1 MGYNTDVC
9 IAVQCTRID
18 YISNYKKITVMNN
31 SILKIAIITL
41 SIVTLISFSTDFA
54 NAENVPNWI
63 KNNAL
68 WYGQG
73 EITETEFLNS
83 IKFLIENDILV
94 LNKEDTIKRN
104 QLAQIIIPNGNY
116 VVSGGAVYLPL
127 NLEINPMTTV
137 QWLNDDIVQHTV
149 QSQDEFGKIIGLF
162 NSVPL
167 NTGETFE
174 FKFTEEGVYNYYCS
188 LHPWR
193 VGLVTV
199 R

>member
-1 MGYNTDVC
+1 MF
-9 IAVQCTRID
+9 AVPCNVLKLVIFQIIND
-18 YISNYKKITVMNN
+18 SISMNN

-94 LNKEDTIKRN
+94 LDNDGDEIKRN

-116 VVSGGAVYLPL
+116 VVSGGAFYLPL

-137 QWLNDDIVQHTV
+137 QWINDDVVQHTV
-149 QSQDEFGKIIGLF
+149 QSQDKFGKIIGLF
-162 NSVPL
+162 NSIPL

>member
-1 MGYNTDVC
+1 MF
-9 IAVQCTRID
+9 AVPCNVLKLVIFQIIND
-18 YISNYKKITVMNN
+18 SISMNN

-94 LNKEDTIKRN
+94 LDNDGDEIKRN

-116 VVSGGAVYLPL
+116 VVSGGAFYLPL

-137 QWLNDDIVQHTV
+137 QWINDDVVQHTV
-149 QSQDEFGKIIGLF
+149 QSQDKFGKIIGLF

>member
-1 MGYNTDVC
+1 MFALPCNVLEFVIFST
-9 IAVQCTRID
+9 I
-18 YISNYKKITVMNN
+18 NKIIVMKN
-31 SILKIAIITL
+31 SILKITIIAI
-41 SIVTLISFSTDFA
+41 SIVTLVSFSTNFA

-94 LNKEDTIKRN
+94 LEKEDKIKRN
-104 QLAQIIIPNGNY
+104 QLTQIIIPNGNY

-137 QWLNDDIVQHTV
+137 QWLNDDVVQHTV
-149 QSQDEFGKIIGLF
+149 QSQDKFGNIIGLF